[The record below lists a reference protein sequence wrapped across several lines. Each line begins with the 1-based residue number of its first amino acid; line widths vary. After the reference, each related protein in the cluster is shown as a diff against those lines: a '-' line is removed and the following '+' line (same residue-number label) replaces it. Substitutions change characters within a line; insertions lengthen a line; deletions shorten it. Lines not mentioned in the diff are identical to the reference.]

1 MRSQSLAAV
10 ALIFAMLSGCTCGG
24 SGDKDAKKGPGPSE
38 LLKSLPRAAVSRPS
52 ALVPKAVLEGSPRSM
67 VVAAADARGSWEAFL
82 QTAPGKAL
90 VEGGALEHVGLSAQM
105 ERALSLSHDL
115 AAVSEHPLAAD
126 RLTEAFSGPAAV
138 GVMDADGEDA
148 DFVLVKEVDGS
159 QEFVVRLALMASAV
173 KGAEVFTEQYEGHP
187 LHNLKR
193 GNRLLWV
200 AAFQNVLIAS
210 TDQNLAKAAL
220 SLALGKGGESVE
232 SVDGYKKEV
241 DKLQGHRLA
250 ALVSLEPDGPPA
262 LLLGLSQLVLGLDV
276 DSGQMELGGKLS
288 DSPDTVAAFRALA
301 YVPKDAVLFSS
312 LGAANATAF
321 LERLGS
327 PEGNNAEAMRKAL
340 VIPSDLE
347 DTLTDEAFYGLL
359 GVSDTRFN
367 HLLGLGLKDAAA
379 GAKVFP
385 KLARSWLDKPAKK
398 DIAPGVSAFC
408 NSTEG
413 LCIALAKDYLL
424 AATDLESLTAAVE
437 TGLGKRPALSDV
449 KGFQQ
454 VGKSG
459 DSRFLTAYVDS
470 AGAADAM
477 LTFFRA
483 VGRGNSQGFD
493 TGDVDAT
500 IAPLCEAMKKLPPYG
515 GGLAVDGTAVAGQFQ
530 PLPVQQ

>member
-24 SGDKDAKKGPGPSE
+24 GSKEEAKKGPGPSE
-38 LLKSLPRAAVSRPS
+38 LLKSLPKAAVSRPS
-52 ALVPKAVLEGSPRSM
+52 ALVPKAVMEGSPRAM
-67 VVAAADARGSWEAFL
+67 VVAAADARGAWEAFL
-82 QTAPGKAL
+82 KTAPGQAL

-105 ERALSLSHDL
+105 ERALSFSHDL
-115 AAVSEHPLAAD
+115 ASASEHPLAAD
-126 RLTEAFSGPAAV
+126 RLTEALSGPAAV
-138 GVMDADGEDA
+138 GVMDDDSEDA

-173 KGAEVFTEQYEGHP
+173 KGYGVSTEQHEGHS
-187 LHNLKR
+187 LHQLRR
-193 GNRLLWV
+193 GSRTLWV

-210 TDQNLAKAAL
+210 TNEKLAKESL

-232 SVDGYKKEV
+232 SIEGYKKEV

-250 ALVSLEPDGPPA
+250 ALVSLEQDGPPA
-262 LLLGLSQLVLGLDV
+262 LLLGFSQLVLGLDV
-276 DSGQMELGGKLS
+276 DSGQLQLGSELS

-301 YVPKDAVLFSS
+301 YVPKDAVFFSS

-327 PEGNNAEAMRKAL
+327 PEGNSADEMRKAL
-340 VIPSDLE
+340 VIPAELE
-347 DTLTDEAFYGLL
+347 DALTDEAFYGLL

-379 GAKVFP
+379 GAKAFP
-385 KLARSWLDKPAKK
+385 KLAKSWLDKPSKK
-398 DIAPGVSAFC
+398 DVAPGVSAFC

-413 LCIALAKDYLL
+413 LCLALAKDYLL
-424 AATDLESLTAAVE
+424 AATDLESLKAAVE

-449 KGFQQ
+449 QGFQQ

-459 DSRFLTAYVDS
+459 DPRFLTAYVDT
-470 AGAADAM
+470 AGAADAL

-483 VGRGNSQGFD
+483 VGRGQSQNFD

-500 IAPLCEAMKKLPPYG
+500 VAPLCEAMKKLPPYG
-515 GGLAVDGTAVAGQFQ
+515 GGLAVDGTVVAGQFQ

>member
-1 MRSQSLAAV
+1 
-10 ALIFAMLSGCTCGG
+10 
-24 SGDKDAKKGPGPSE
+24 
-38 LLKSLPRAAVSRPS
+38 
-52 ALVPKAVLEGSPRSM
+52 
-67 VVAAADARGSWEAFL
+67 
-82 QTAPGKAL
+82 
-90 VEGGALEHVGLSAQM
+90 M
-105 ERALSLSHDL
+105 ERALSLGHDL
-115 AAVSEHPLAAD
+115 ASASEHPLAAD
-126 RLTEAFSGPAAV
+126 RLADALSGPAAV
-138 GVMDADGEDA
+138 GIMDGDDADA
-148 DFVLVKEVDGS
+148 DLVLVKEVDGS

-173 KGAEVFTEQYEGHP
+173 KGTGVYTEQYEGHP

-193 GNRLLWV
+193 GSRLLWV

-210 TDQNLAKAAL
+210 TNQKLAKEAL
-220 SLALGKGGESVE
+220 SLALGKGGDSVE
-232 SVDGYKKEV
+232 SVEAYKKEV

-262 LLLGLSQLVLGLDV
+262 LLLGLSQLALGLDV
-276 DSGQMELGGKLS
+276 DSGQLQLGGELS

-301 YVPKDAVLFSS
+301 YVPKDVVLFSS
-312 LGAANATAF
+312 LGSANAEAF

-327 PEGNNAEAMRKAL
+327 PGGSSADEMRKAL
-340 VIPSDLE
+340 VLPKELE
-347 DTLTDEAFYGLL
+347 DSLTDEAFYGLL

-367 HLLGLGLKDAAA
+367 HLLGLGLKDGAAA
-379 GAKVFP
+379 SKAFTALAKN
-385 KLARSWLDKPAKK
+385 WLDQPNKK
-398 DIAPGVSAFC
+398 DIAPGISAFC

-413 LCIALAKDYLL
+413 LCLALAKDYLL
-424 AATDLESLTAAVE
+424 AATDLESLKAAVE

-459 DSRFLTAYVDS
+459 DSRFLTAYVDT

-483 VGRGNSQGFD
+483 VGRGQSQNFD
-493 TGDVDAT
+493 TGDVEASV
-500 IAPLCEAMKKLPPYG
+500 APLCEAMKKLPPYG